1 MKDFLGGGRG
11 STQTGAQRRERFYQ
25 AIIWLLVIWNLCLQA
40 RSLSKAAT
48 DVSVHV
54 SVPSALPAASSAPPS
69 SATGSFTDPTHTPDA
84 YGHAAVVCSGCT
96 TTAGNASGGGG
107 ASNASAGNG
116 AGNGAD
122 GFNLFNA
129 TDFNSPLQ
137 AATLSANSAKLIALK
152 GKGKVV
158 SVPPAPPI
166 PAGLPEGATC
176 SSGFKGDAK
185 LAQCLS
191 FCIGKYAR
199 THCQRC
205 KCRACSFPARREGR
219 GRRPHLGAEAARR
232 RRRQQRPR
240 RRPQRRPRRATV
252 GSGGRSGR
260 DGGREHAGRH
270 DCYCRRHCD
279 CCELLSMPPRRK
291 QRRCRCMSP
300 PLPRIALQQNG
311 NGGAAV
317 AKPAAEP
324 EPVFYGNGGSSS
336 SIVNATTTA
345 TSVVADGTSAA
356 AAAAIPTG

>member
-1 MKDFLGGGRG
+1 MAARHLELMLAGAVALESRDRRLGARICALRAARRVVRAAIVGDRIIYRPDTHARRVRSCGGR
-11 STQTGAQRRERFYQ
+11 
-25 AIIWLLVIWNLCLQA
+25 LLG
-40 RSLSKAAT
+40 R
-48 DVSVHV
+48 
-54 SVPSALPAASSAPPS
+54 
-69 SATGSFTDPTHTPDA
+69 
-84 YGHAAVVCSGCT
+84 T
-96 TTAGNASGGGG
+96 TTAGNASGGEG

-137 AATLSANSAKLIALK
+137 AATLSANAAKLIALK

-205 KCRACSFPARREGR
+205 KCRACSFARAT
-219 GRRPHLGAEAARR
+219 RRQRPPTPPHLAAEAARR
-232 RRRQQRPR
+232 RPRQQRPR
-240 RRPQRRPRRATV
+240 RRPQRRPRRAAV

-260 DGGREHAGRH
+260 DGGREHAGRR

-279 CCELLSMPPRRK
+279 CCEPCCRCRRDASSAGAFACR
-291 QRRCRCMSP
+291 RRCRGS
-300 PLPRIALQQNG
+300 RAATKRKRRRG
-311 NGGAAV
+311 GREAGGGARACILWEWR
-317 AKPAAEP
+317 KQQQQRKRDD
-324 EPVFYGNGGSSS
+324 
-336 SIVNATTTA
+336 
-345 TSVVADGTSAA
+345 DGDV
-356 AAAAIPTG
+356 